1 MIKIE
6 KPDFSKSECSNCFD
20 TDNVKKIVIET
31 PSMNGTQS
39 TSIKLCQK
47 CREELKGKL

>member
-6 KPDFSKSECSNCFD
+6 EPDFKKSECSNCFAMD
-20 TDNVKKIVIET
+20 DVKKIVIET
-31 PSMNGTQS
+31 PSMRGTQS

-47 CREELKGKL
+47 CREELKNKL